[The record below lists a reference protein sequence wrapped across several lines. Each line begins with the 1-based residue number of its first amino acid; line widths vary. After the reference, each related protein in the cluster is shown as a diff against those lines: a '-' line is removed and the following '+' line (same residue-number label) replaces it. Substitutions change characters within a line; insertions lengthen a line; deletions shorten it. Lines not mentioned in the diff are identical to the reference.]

1 MTARASIRP
10 GPVKTGRFVVG
21 SALVLAVTSIVMYFA
36 LGEARRLFDDW
47 VIHNVLATSMFA
59 VVVWLALPGS
69 PENRA
74 LWTLTW
80 SSAFGAL
87 TAFGA
92 ALGLAVTGIAAGDID
107 AKLVPVAP
115 DELELAGA
123 IGFVFAEAL
132 WVPSLFLV
140 LTLGLLLF
148 PDGAFP
154 SPRWRWVGWFAGVS
168 IAALTLYF
176 AWGARPWSDSP
187 YITSNDERRG
197 LFPSIVLPMVAA
209 ATVASLVGL
218 VLRFRRSTGELRQQF
233 RWVTWGL
240 AILAMA
246 TASLLPISTDIFK
259 IVGLPAIALVGV
271 SYGVAITK
279 YRLYEIDVVLNRS
292 LVFAVLAAFITGV
305 YAIVVVGLGS
315 WLGAGTSSLPLSIT
329 ATALV
334 AVVFEPVRARIQRF
348 ANRIVYGAR
357 ATPYQVLADLTT
369 RLASTES
376 TDGLLERMVQRL
388 SEGTGATRAV
398 LRLEGDEQ
406 PTAVWPPET
415 AASPDEGEFTVSIMT
430 GDVELGTVS
439 VLKGRGESLTP
450 TERALVEDLAGS
462 AGMVLNR
469 ARLAAD
475 LEARAEEL
483 RVSRRRLVDAQA
495 EERRRLER
503 DLHDGAQQQVV
514 ALKVKLGLAQ
524 RFAEQEGSEESAKF
538 IRQMAHDAQAA
549 IDEIQSLGKGIFPP
563 LLESDGLRAAVSA
576 GAANAPIPVIVKAQD
591 LGRYDPEIEAAAY
604 FCITEAITNS
614 IKYSGSNRI
623 DVRLANAT
631 DGLHFVVG
639 DEGQGFDSHEASMGS
654 GLVGMRDRLEAL
666 GGKLTVTSWPGKG
679 THVDGFIPGG
689 STG

>member
-1 MTARASIRP
+1 MGRP
-10 GPVKTGRFVVG
+10 
-21 SALVLAVTSIVMYFA
+21 S
-36 LGEARRLFDDW
+36 
-47 VIHNVLATSMFA
+47 
-59 VVVWLALPGS
+59 
-69 PENRA
+69 
-74 LWTLTW
+74 
-80 SSAFGAL
+80 
-87 TAFGA
+87 
-92 ALGLAVTGIAAGDID
+92 GLAVTGIAAGDID
-107 AKLVPVAP
+107 AQLVAVAP

-123 IGFVFAEAL
+123 IGFVFSQAL
-132 WVPSLFLV
+132 WVPSLFLI

-154 SPRWRWVGWFAGVS
+154 SPRWRWVGWFAGLS
-168 IAALTLYF
+168 ITALTSYF

-187 YITSNDERRG
+187 YITSNDER
-197 LFPSIVLPMVAA
+197 LELIPSIVLPMLVVA
-209 ATVASLVGL
+209 TMASLVGL
-218 VLRFRRSTGELRQQF
+218 VVRFRRSTGELRQQF

-240 AILAMA
+240 AILAVA
-246 TASLLPISTDIFK
+246 TASLIPISIDIFK
-259 IVGLPAIALVGV
+259 IVGLPAIALLGI

-315 WLGAGTSSLPLSIT
+315 WLGGRHFELAAVYHGNSAGRGG
-329 ATALV
+329 
-334 AVVFEPVRARIQRF
+334 VRARTGSNPALCQQDRLRRPSDAIS
-348 ANRIVYGAR
+348 GAR
-357 ATPYQVLADLTT
+357 RSDHAARQH
-369 RLASTES
+369 RI
-376 TDGLLERMVQRL
+376 DGRTSRTHSAAGCPKAPERHERFCGWMETNNRPP
-388 SEGTGATRAV
+388 SGRPKRPRA
-398 LRLEGDEQ
+398 
-406 PTAVWPPET
+406 PE
-415 AASPDEGEFTVSIMT
+415 EGEFTVSIMT
-430 GDVELGTVS
+430 GDIELGTVS
-439 VLKGRGESLTP
+439 VLKGRGELLTP
-450 TERALVEDLAGS
+450 TERALVKDLAGS

-639 DEGQGFDSHEASMGS
+639 DEGQGFDSHEASHGQRPRGDARSPGGARWKAHGDVIAGQGHSRRGIHPWRVNGLNRS
-654 GLVGMRDRLEAL
+654 GLRPRIRGEYPARSR
-666 GGKLTVTSWPGKG
+666 TCR
-679 THVDGFIPGG
+679 
-689 STG
+689 